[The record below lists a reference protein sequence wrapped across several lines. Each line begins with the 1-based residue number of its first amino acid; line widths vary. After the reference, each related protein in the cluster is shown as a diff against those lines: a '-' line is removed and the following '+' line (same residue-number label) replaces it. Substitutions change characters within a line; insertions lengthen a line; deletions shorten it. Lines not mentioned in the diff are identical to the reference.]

1 MEKLL
6 QVSNLRVS
14 FAARETETEAVRGV
28 SFELRKGETLGI
40 VGESGS
46 GKSVTARAIMRLLPE
61 ASSRVKSGEI
71 LFLGQNLAQKTRKEM
86 EQIRGKEIGMIFQ
99 DPMTSLNPTLRIG
112 EQIAETL
119 RKHRKMSKREA
130 RTEAVEMLKLVGIRD
145 PETRFNQYPHEF
157 SGGMRQRA
165 MIAIALACRPS
176 LLIADEPTTALDVT
190 IQAQILN
197 VMKQMQEKLGTSIIL
212 ITHDLGVVAGM
223 CDRVVVMKSG
233 EIVEEGTTAELFAN
247 PQHPY
252 TKKLLNA
259 LPRLDEPKKPKRARA
274 DASVGEAGGAG
285 GGLAGEAAD
294 ATERRVESLSRKAG
308 TAADGADRHVESRL
322 TEQGGGT
329 QSLSEDRPLLE
340 VRSLQQHFNLGK
352 GRTLRAV
359 NDISFFIREGETL
372 GMVGE
377 SGSGKSTTGRAI
389 LRLHEP
395 TSGDV
400 LYRGMAVN
408 RLSPKEMKLMR
419 REMQMIFQDPYASLN
434 PRLKILDI
442 IGEAMDVHG
451 LSQNPVQR
459 RARVEELLE
468 MVGLDPAFALRYPHE
483 FSGGQRQRIGI
494 ARALAVEPKFIVCD
508 EPLSALDV
516 SIQSQIVT
524 LLEDLQ
530 QKLGLT
536 YLFIAHDLSMVKHI
550 SDRVAVMYAGKIV
563 ELAESEELYRN
574 PQHPYTKS
582 LLAAIPVPDPAIE
595 AKKKRVLMEED
606 VREDKYGLEGSELVE
621 VSPGHWV
628 AMPAGTAELAGD

>member
-6 QVSNLRVS
+6 QVTNLRVS
-14 FAARETETEAVRGV
+14 FSARETETEAVRGV
-28 SFELRKGETLGI
+28 SFELNKGETLGI

-61 ASSRVKSGEI
+61 ASARVRSGEVV
-71 LFLGQNLAQKTRKEM
+71 FLGQNLAKKTRKEM
-86 EQIRGKEIGMIFQ
+86 EQIRGRDIGMIFQ

-130 RTEAVEMLKLVGIRD
+130 RGEAVEMLKLVGIRD
-145 PETRFNQYPHEF
+145 PETRFDQYPHEF

-197 VMKQMQEKLGTSIIL
+197 VMKQMQEKLGTAIVL

-233 EIVEEGTTAELFAN
+233 EIVEEGRTEDIFAR
-247 PQHPY
+247 PRHPY

-259 LPRLDEPKKPKRARA
+259 LPRLDQPKKPKRGRSGADTETGAGQANVGRGGEADAARSGAAPDGGFRA
-274 DASVGEAGGAG
+274 DPEA
-285 GGLAGEAAD
+285 
-294 ATERRVESLSRKAG
+294 
-308 TAADGADRHVESRL
+308 
-322 TEQGGGT
+322 
-329 QSLSEDRPLLE
+329 RPLLE
-340 VRSLQQHFNLGK
+340 VRSLRQHFNLGK
-352 GRTLRAV
+352 GRTLKAV

-395 TSGDV
+395 TGGDV

-451 LSQNPVQR
+451 LSRNPVQR

-550 SDRVAVMYAGKIV
+550 SDRVAVMYSGKIV
-563 ELAESEELYRN
+563 ELAESEELYRS

-595 AKKKRVLMEED
+595 SKKKRTLLEED
-606 VREDKYGLEGSELVE
+606 RGEDKYGLEDSELVE

-628 AMPAGTAELAGD
+628 AVRGKELEGD